1 MNGEEEFLAPLSRD
15 KLTELAVEAFGYV
28 PDSKTVKTAV
38 ELGLR
43 ILKEAERLAE
53 PWKLRQLCK
62 LKGHD
67 FQMEPGSFPDQGPEP
82 WTLHTWHVKPTKCV
96 RCDGVLE
103 VTYKEL
109 I

>member
-1 MNGEEEFLAPLSRD
+1 MSEEFLAPLSRD
-15 KLTELAVEAFGYV
+15 KLTELAVEAYGYV

-43 ILKEAERLAE
+43 ILQEAERLAE
-53 PWKLRQLCK
+53 PWKLRQLCR
-62 LKGHD
+62 LEGHQ
-67 FQMEPGSFPDQGPEP
+67 FNFGSEHFPAVMGAEAFSIARWQ
-82 WTLHTWHVKPTKCV
+82 VKPTKCV